1 MPRLRVSSTFEL
13 LRRAHH
19 RGKPTDDEYVHRLI
33 RLRGSSVSG
42 GGAGGDRL
50 IELPSRAGRPLPGVT
65 STLAPGGGGGTDPDD
80 LADKIANSY
89 GGPDRDAETEQD
101 KLEALAL
108 EYGSLM
114 TSQLSSQ
121 REWFEEEVARE
132 KERVKVGEKVR
143 QGLEVEVDKLRK
155 EVKELKGERKR
166 LGEEWHADKK
176 RLEDK
181 LDAMRKE
188 AQHEADERRK
198 ERAEALRVRKSLESD
213 LASER
218 AVTAS
223 LSANLGAL
231 RLEFRNEQE
240 ATQAV
245 RAEVDDL
252 KDQLN
257 DLMAALSMR
266 DRIEQEGP
274 ESEWAGA
281 SVGLAP
287 PPPPAAAG
295 QSPSAL
301 KAAQRKK
308 KKKK

>member
-1 MPRLRVSSTFEL
+1 MKLL
-13 LRRAHH
+13 LRAHVRPLH
-19 RGKPTDDEYVHRLI
+19 TDDEYVHRLI

-50 IELPSRAGRPLPGVT
+50 IELPSRAGRPSPGVT
-65 STLAPGGGGGTDPDD
+65 SPSAPGGGGRGADPDD

-108 EYGSLM
+108 EYGTLM

-143 QGLEVEVDKLRK
+143 EGLEVEVDTLRK
-155 EVKELKGERKR
+155 EVRELKGERKR

-181 LDAMRKE
+181 VDALKKA

-198 ERAEALRVRKSLESD
+198 ERADAVRVRKALESD

-231 RLEFRNEQE
+231 RVEFRNEQE
-240 ATQAV
+240 ATQVV
-245 RAEVDDL
+245 RAEVDEL

-287 PPPPAAAG
+287 PPPPPPG
-295 QSPSAL
+295 PPQSPSAL

>member
-1 MPRLRVSSTFEL
+1 MKVL
-13 LRRAHH
+13 LRAHVRPLH
-19 RGKPTDDEYVHRLI
+19 TDDEYVHRLI

-50 IELPSRAGRPLPGVT
+50 IELPSRAGRPSPGVT
-65 STLAPGGGGGTDPDD
+65 SPSAPGGGGRGTDPED

-108 EYGSLM
+108 EYGTLM
-114 TSQLSSQ
+114 TCQLSSQ

-143 QGLEVEVDKLRK
+143 EALEVEVDTLRK

-181 LDAMRKE
+181 VDGMKKA

-198 ERAEALRVRKSLESD
+198 ERADAVRVRKALESD

-231 RLEFRNEQE
+231 RVEFRNEQE

-245 RAEVDDL
+245 RAEVDEL

-287 PPPPAAAG
+287 PPPPPPG
-295 QSPSAL
+295 PSQSPSAL

>member
-1 MPRLRVSSTFEL
+1 MKLL
-13 LRRAHH
+13 LRAHVRPLH
-19 RGKPTDDEYVHRLI
+19 TDDEYVHRLI

-50 IELPSRAGRPLPGVT
+50 IELPSRAGRPSPGVT
-65 STLAPGGGGGTDPDD
+65 SPSAPGGGGRGADPDD

-108 EYGSLM
+108 EYGTLM

-143 QGLEVEVDKLRK
+143 EALEVEVDTLRK

-181 LDAMRKE
+181 VDAMKKA

-198 ERAEALRVRKSLESD
+198 ERADAVRVRKALESD

-231 RLEFRNEQE
+231 RVEFRNEQE

-245 RAEVDDL
+245 RAEVDEL

-287 PPPPAAAG
+287 PPPPPPG
-295 QSPSAL
+295 PSQSPSAL

>member
-1 MPRLRVSSTFEL
+1 M
-13 LRRAHH
+13 
-19 RGKPTDDEYVHRLI
+19 
-33 RLRGSSVSG
+33 
-42 GGAGGDRL
+42 
-50 IELPSRAGRPLPGVT
+50 T

>member
-1 MPRLRVSSTFEL
+1 MLTGTSPDVL
-13 LRRAHH
+13 
-19 RGKPTDDEYVHRLI
+19 DDEYVHRLI
-33 RLRGSSVSG
+33 RVRGASGSNGAIG
-42 GGAGGDRL
+42 GGDATGAGGDGDRL
-50 IELPSRAGRPLPGVT
+50 IELPSRASRPSGPTGHGAT
-65 STLAPGGGGGTDPDD
+65 SGDPDD
-80 LADKIANSY
+80 LTAKIAHTY

-132 KERVKVGEKVR
+132 KERVRVGEKVR
-143 QGLEVEVDKLRK
+143 EGLERDLDQLRK
-155 EVKELKGERKR
+155 EVKALVLEKKR
-166 LGEEWHADKK
+166 VREEWQAERR

-181 LDAMRKE
+181 VDSLKKD
-188 AQHEADERRK
+188 AQHEADERKK
-198 ERAEALRVRKSLESD
+198 ERAESVRIRKSLEAD

-231 RLEFRNEQE
+231 RTDFAQEQQV
-240 ATQAV
+240 TQAV
-245 RAEVDDL
+245 RSEVDEL

-281 SVGLAP
+281 SVGLTPGPGTSSGQGASR
-287 PPPPAAAG
+287 
-295 QSPSAL
+295 QSPSAA
-301 KAAQRKK
+301 KAAQRRKK
-308 KKKK
+308 KN